1 MPSKSKKQQRFFGV
15 VEAYL
20 KGKIKNPSASVV
32 RAANSMS
39 EEDVKHFASTKHE
52 GLPEKVSE
60 FIHDIKPSNKLR
72 VATEAYLF
80 SKKAWAKTAVRI
92 QNGDVVYDFESID
105 EAASYLTSIGTLSAE
120 EVSKMLS
127 DREPM
132 INGFSI
138 VYGAAKEA
146 ELVILDP
153 HRKMN
158 SMLRAN
164 EVADRVNATRS
175 EEEDEEEKKKKDKE
189 VDENNRRIID
199 ETAGVTSDILEAV
212 SKLLK

>member
-15 VEAYL
+15 IEAYK
-20 KGKIKNPSASVV
+20 KGKIKNPSPDVV

-60 FIHDIKPSNKLR
+60 FIHDLKTSNRVR
-72 VATEAYLF
+72 VATEAYLL
-80 SKKAWAKTAVRI
+80 SKKAWAKTAIRI
-92 QNGDVVYDFESID
+92 QNKDVVYDFESIE
-105 EAASYLTSIGTLSAE
+105 EAAAYLTLIGTLSAE

-138 VYGAAKEA
+138 IYGAAKEA
-146 ELVILDP
+146 EMIILDP

-164 EVADRVNATRS
+164 EVAERVHSSKT
-175 EEEDEEEKKKKDKE
+175 EDEDEEEKKEKE
-189 VDENNRRIID
+189 RKEEENNKRIIN